1 MNKNEIEKILKAGKI
16 TKEVREYARKIIK
29 PNMQLLEIAEKIED
43 KIKELEG
50 KPAFPTNLS
59 IDEIAAHNTPN
70 YDDKTKARGL
80 LKVDFGVHIDGW
92 TADNAFTIDL
102 EKSQENK
109 KLITASEKALEKAI
123 NLIKQNKDKTIMS
136 EIGKTIQEEIES
148 HTGLTPIA
156 NLSGHSIEAYDLHA
170 GKTIPNVT
178 NSSTSQIGEGLFAIE
193 PFSTTGNGRV
203 KDGRQSGIYQVVN
216 QKNTRSPLGREILS
230 FIVDEYGTLPFCSRW
245 LIKKFGTRCLI
256 ALKQLEQENVLHQ
269 YAQLIEVSEAKVAQT
284 EHTILIHDGK
294 AIVIDE

>member
-16 TKEVREYARKIIK
+16 TKEVRDHARKTIK
-29 PNMQLLEIAEKIED
+29 HDMILIEIAEKIED
-43 KIKELEG
+43 KIIELGG

-59 IDEIAAHNTPN
+59 INEIAAHNTPS
-70 YDDKTKARGL
+70 YKDKTKARGL

-92 TADNAFTIDL
+92 TSDNAFTLDL
-102 EKSQENK
+102 ENSEENK
-109 KLITASEKALEKAI
+109 KLITASEKALESAI
-123 NLIKQNKDKTIMS
+123 NLIKQNKEKTIMS
-136 EIGKTIQEEIES
+136 EIGRTIQEEIES
-148 HTGLTPIA
+148 HKGLTPIA

-178 NSSTSQIGEGLFAIE
+178 NSSNSQIGEGIFAIE

-203 KDGRQSGIYQVVN
+203 KDGRPSGIYQVVN
-216 QKNTRSPLGREILS
+216 QKNTRSQLGREILS
-230 FIVDEYGTLPFCSRW
+230 FIVDEYGTLPFCTRW

-256 ALKQLEQENVLHQ
+256 ALKQLEQENILHQ
-269 YAQLIEVSEAKVAQT
+269 YAQLVEVSSAKVAQT

-294 AIVIDE
+294 VIVIDE